1 MTLDFRQICN
11 FVLARIDESRLDDQ
25 AAFDA
30 ETSNEFYRTKEDVNN
45 IYRELFDEKV
55 DWSWAQLVDSFT
67 TVDGQRAYSKGGGA
81 TNLDTLTDL
90 QNLFMVQVGTD
101 PTMEVISYQEFK
113 RKYGQYEGTTT
124 GKPYVA
130 YVLND
135 ELYLYPTPDD
145 AYTVNYI
152 SKKVFSEL
160 SAHDDEPLIPDAKR
174 DVLCWGALWLTKQH
188 ENEATFEFQQYQK
201 RLQAIRNSEGNNHKG
216 FAMIPED
223 ETVTAEYQQII
234 LLE

>member
-1 MTLDFRQICN
+1 MALDFRQICN
-11 FVLARIDESRLDDQ
+11 FVLARIDEERLNDGTAFG
-25 AAFDA
+25 AA
-30 ETSNEFYRTKEDVNN
+30 TSNEFYRIKEDVNN

-55 DWSWAQLVDSFT
+55 DWSWAQHV
-67 TVDGQRAYSKGGGA
+67 
-81 TNLDTLTDL
+81 DTLTTVSGQKNYAKGGTAYTVDANADL

-101 PTMEVISYQEFK
+101 PTMEILSYQEFK

-135 ELYLYPTPDD
+135 HLYLYPTPDD

-152 SKKVFSEL
+152 CKKLFSEL
-160 SAHDDEPLIPDAKR
+160 TDHDDEPLIPDGKR
-174 DVLCWGALWLTKQH
+174 DVLCWGALWLSKQH
-188 ENEATFEFQQYQK
+188 EHEATFEFQQYQK
-201 RLQAIRNSEGNNHKG
+201 RLQAIRSAEGNNHKG